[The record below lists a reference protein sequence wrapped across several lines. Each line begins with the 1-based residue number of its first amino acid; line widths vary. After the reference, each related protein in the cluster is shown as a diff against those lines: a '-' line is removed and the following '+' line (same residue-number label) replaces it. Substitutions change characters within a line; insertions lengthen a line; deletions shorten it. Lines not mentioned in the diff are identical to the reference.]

1 MSNLRHITAALGAAA
16 LVATPLAI
24 ASPAGAVERELRY
37 AGAEVDFSV
46 EKDDG
51 RFEVDVDLDDA
62 RPGQRF
68 RVVLKHDGRTFHKR
82 VHTVDREGDID
93 IEKNRRN
100 TAGKDAFKMKLKK
113 VGGPKAVTRTITL
126 R

>member
-37 AGAEVDFSV
+37 AGAKVDFSV